1 MSPRSRK
8 RGNQMKCDFCPFAPP
23 SGPEG
28 ADDCPMFDEYGTE
41 WKDGRCGCTLS
52 YSHLKKLDEMRS
64 EYYGIMGME
73 MGLEMDFEN
82 HGLSMEKAV
91 DHAKHMIGLDGF
103 RHKPY
108 TRHRKQFYRPY
119 RNHWAGFDAELDY
132 MSHKAFGLTEKQEP
146 DRPDGMPFYYLTRA
160 GLDWLGRQIGVTIRD
175 PED

>member
-1 MSPRSRK
+1 
-8 RGNQMKCDFCPFAPP
+8 MKCDFCPFAPP

-28 ADDCPMFDEYGTE
+28 ADACPMFDEFGTV
-41 WKDGRCGCTLS
+41 WKDGRDGCTLT
-52 YSHLKKLDEMRS
+52 YSHLKKLERERDND
-64 EYYGIMGME
+64 YDIMGME
-73 MGLEMDFEN
+73 MGLEMDFEH

-91 DHAKHMIGLDGF
+91 DHARHMIGLDNL

-108 TRHRKQFYRPY
+108 TRHGKQFYKPY

-132 MSHKAFGLTEKQEP
+132 MSHDAFGLVEKHEAGKP
-146 DRPDGMPFYYLTRA
+146 YEMPFYYLTRQ